1 MIVQTLPLGQ
11 LQANCYLATK
21 DEASPVV
28 VIDPGDDMLALTR
41 ALKGRQVAGV
51 LITHAHFDHIL
62 GLPAVSQAPVYVH
75 ALDAPALSDSAL
87 SLCPPG
93 TPPLIAG
100 APRTVEEGDVIAL
113 GRLTFTVLHTPGHTV
128 GSVCYRCGGALFSGD
143 TLFYPGYGRTDLPG
157 GSWQQMAA
165 SLHRLLA
172 IREDLTVYPGHGD
185 AGPLSAIREAL

>member
-11 LQANCYLATK
+11 LQANCYLAAK

-62 GLPAVSQAPVYVH
+62 CLPAAGQVPVYVH
-75 ALDAPALSDSAL
+75 TLDAPTLADPYLSV
-87 SLCPPG
+87 CP
-93 TPPLIAG
+93 AG
-100 APRTVEEGDVIAL
+100 RTLPAAADLHPVDEGDVIAL
-113 GRLTFTVLHTPGHTV
+113 GGLEFTVLHTPGHTV